1 MAKRIHL
8 YSGQKTGS
16 TVWVEGNLIEVEA
29 DDEGTP
35 FTAILPKK
43 NDGSYDYPY
52 LIAYTGTIDGCA
64 IPVKPETVRE
74 YTEIDDKNGKK
85 VWEWSECK
93 ITDTLNREAV
103 GYIAKFKGCFVFVEY
118 KTKHILKLCDLAT
131 LNYTIEVVADWLGES
146 FEKEIKGDVNNE
158 GN

>member
-16 TVWVEGNLIEVEA
+16 TDWVEGNLIEVET

-52 LIAYTGTIDGCA
+52 LIAHTGTIDGCA

-74 YTEIDDKNGKK
+74 YTEIDDKDGKK
-85 VWEWSECK
+85 VWEWCECK
-93 ITDTLNREAV
+93 ITAPNSQSTL
-103 GYIAKFKGCFVFVEY
+103 GYIAKVRGCFVFVEY
-118 KTKHILKLCDLAT
+118 ETKHILKLCDLPI
-131 LNYTIEVVADWLGES
+131 LNYTIEVTADWFGINLTN
-146 FEKEIKGDVNNE
+146 EIKGDANNE